1 MRKRLL
7 GVLVLLVGNV
17 MVADAIDTNIVPTPD
32 GYEVYEVPKDGGRH
46 ILVRRVG
53 VAKRIP
59 RQDTLRIVYRSG
71 DVQAIGVRWPLTVVG
86 CEMSWSRK
94 QFLVV
99 DECAEWVEFIDAGRP
114 ARRRLKEPRIRLF
127 DQRRDDPGRTRH
139 HIAAVYAWH
148 DSVVAEEVKIRLI
161 E

>member
-1 MRKRLL
+1 MFKRLL
-7 GVLVLLVGNV
+7 VVLVLLVGNV
-17 MVADAIDTNIVPTPD
+17 LVAEAIDVNILPTPD

-53 VAKRIP
+53 VAKRIA
-59 RQDTLRIVYRSG
+59 RQDTLRIVYRNG
-71 DVQAIGVRWPLTVVG
+71 DVQAIAVRWPLTVVG
-86 CEMSWSRK
+86 CELSWPWK

-99 DECAEWVEFIDAGRP
+99 DEYAEWVEFIDAGR
-114 ARRRLKEPRIRLF
+114 RLKEPRVRLF

-139 HIAAVYAWH
+139 HIAAVYVWH
-148 DSVVAEEVKIRLI
+148 DSVVAEWVKMRLI